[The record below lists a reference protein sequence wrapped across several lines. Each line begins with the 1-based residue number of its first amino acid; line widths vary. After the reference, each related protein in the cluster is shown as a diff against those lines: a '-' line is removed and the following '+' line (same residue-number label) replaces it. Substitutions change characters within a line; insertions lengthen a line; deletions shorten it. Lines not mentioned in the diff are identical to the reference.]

1 MVEMEHARRRL
12 ASRRTSGILAGVPL
26 EPKNIN
32 EALTALET
40 VAERLRQ
47 DGDARAAFPDIYSI
61 ITRKVAEQVQRKDGI
76 FKEPQW
82 ISRLAGR
89 FCERYLE
96 TLRWSLE
103 QRPQDCDAWSAAYA
117 CSPLARS
124 IPLQHVILGLSA
136 HINFDLAFGIY
147 ETIREFGHEACP
159 EMLAR
164 YKHDHDQVNAL
175 LLASVPEAFE
185 RLSRRYSCV
194 VSSLLYAHAF
204 KPSRW
209 LTMQVLSHWRAQ
221 VWENV
226 TALLATGSVAK
237 QDMLIAGMERR
248 SGIYGRLFKLPSDLA
263 ELPFRTQRA
272 RPEKVAPV
280 IPLSKPVKG
289 ERHPY
294 PSALP
299 IAQTRMCA

>member
-12 ASRRTSGILAGVPL
+12 ASRRASGILAGVPL
-26 EPKNIN
+26 EPKNVN

-61 ITRKVAEQVQRKDGI
+61 ITRKVAEQVNRKDGI

-124 IPLQHVILGLSA
+124 IPLQHVLLGLSA
-136 HINFDLAFGIY
+136 HINFDLAFGIH
-147 ETIREFGHEACP
+147 ETIHEFGHEASP
-159 EMLAR
+159 EMIAR

-175 LLASVPEAFE
+175 LLASIPEAFE
-185 RLSRRYSCV
+185 HLSQRYSCV
-194 VSSLLYAHAF
+194 VSSLLYARAF
-204 KPSRW
+204 KSSRW
-209 LTMQVLSHWRAQ
+209 LTMQVLSYWRAQ

-226 TALLATGSVAK
+226 IALLTTGSVAE
-237 QDMLIAGMERR
+237 QDTLMAAMERR
-248 SGIYGRLFKLPSDLA
+248 SGIYGRLLKLPSDLA
-263 ELPFRTQRA
+263 ELPFRPQGS

-289 ERHPY
+289 ERRPR
-294 PSALP
+294 PGALP
-299 IAQTRMCA
+299 LPPARMCA